1 MSETKIKSRF
11 VDNGDSTVTDTR
23 KKLMWAKDDTW
34 VKLGKLVS
42 WWQGQEYI
50 QELNDQKFAGYSD
63 WRFPNRG
70 EAHELYNPELSN
82 TDMEGCETHIDPVF
96 TSGCGYTTWTTE
108 TRGAKAA
115 MGYDFRA
122 DYEFWMA
129 RENIGFPSGIRP
141 VRTIISETQMP
152 PEERYVHH
160 KKGTVS
166 DLQTGLMWKL
176 DDSYL
181 DKDKWVSWAE
191 AKIYISILNKD
202 EFGDYTNWRMPT
214 RKEAQSIHDFSNPV
228 TDSYGDTLYLVL
240 PFPPGAGQT
249 SWTKTLHK
257 TDKNIAVRF
266 NYFSGDYKFHQKGLR
281 SHGVR
286 AVRTLLPEEIES

>member
-11 VDNGDSTVTDTR
+11 ADNGDGTVTDTR
-23 KKLMWAKDDTW
+23 KKLMWAQDDTW

-129 RENIGFPSGIRP
+129 RENIGFDP
-141 VRTIISETQMP
+141 VR
-152 PEERYVHH
+152 
-160 KKGTVS
+160 
-166 DLQTGLMWKL
+166 
-176 DDSYL
+176 
-181 DKDKWVSWAE
+181 
-191 AKIYISILNKD
+191 
-202 EFGDYTNWRMPT
+202 
-214 RKEAQSIHDFSNPV
+214 
-228 TDSYGDTLYLVL
+228 
-240 PFPPGAGQT
+240 
-249 SWTKTLHK
+249 
-257 TDKNIAVRF
+257 
-266 NYFSGDYKFHQKGLR
+266 LR
-281 SHGVR
+281 SGSNR
-286 AVRTLLPEEIES
+286 QCR